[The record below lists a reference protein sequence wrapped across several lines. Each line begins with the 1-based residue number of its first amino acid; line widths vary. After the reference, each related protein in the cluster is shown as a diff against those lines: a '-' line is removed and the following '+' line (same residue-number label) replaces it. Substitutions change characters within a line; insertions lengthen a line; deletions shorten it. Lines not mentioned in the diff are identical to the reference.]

1 MNRIAI
7 SAIFLINLYPKMN
20 QINIADIVYAMKGLS
35 NDSNDSLDIMQRS
48 EVTMT
53 VTRKL
58 KRIAS
63 GEDSGKRPWKTPS
76 TRPQKENRG
85 VYIGGN
91 K

>member
-1 MNRIAI
+1 
-7 SAIFLINLYPKMN
+7 MN

-35 NDSNDSLDIMQRS
+35 SDSLDIMQRS
-48 EVTMT
+48 EATMT

-63 GEDSGKRPWKTPS
+63 GEESGKRLWKTPS

-85 VYIGGN
+85 VYIGN